1 MCGWSPDVAPEVNT
15 AKCFAGCAIGFFIFP
30 FGTGIISFSSGVVA
44 FGVAAFGLGG
54 WVSSIG
60 GLLSLIGSLM
70 LRCCGPKSKGQGGG
84 LHRAA
89 AVLAILSTICYLVGA
104 ILCVVAIIRINA
116 DPANAFRGPCTSLPC
131 PAASCSSRCEMLFDD
146 LENSFTYDDGE
157 GGYHDGEGQLSAH
170 RYDYHR
176 GQYYIHCHGWVECD
190 PVWELSIH
198 ECCKNSCDHRSRGCD
213 DYDGDSRR
221 RGHCFVAVGNN
232 YTTIVTSLIAICLQI
247 PLIIFSFKAKKVI
260 DAEAKL

>member
-1 MCGWSPDVAPEVNT
+1 MCGSNPEVAPEVNK
-15 AKCFAGCAIGFFIFP
+15 AKCFAGCALGF
-30 FGTGIISFSSGVVA
+30 GIVTLLG
-44 FGVAAFGLGG
+44 FGVPGGG

-60 GLLSLIGSLM
+60 GLLGLIAGSM
-70 LRCCGPKSKGQGGG
+70 LCCCGPKSKGQGGG

-116 DPANAFRGPCTSLPC
+116 DPANAFR
-131 PAASCSSRCEMLFDD
+131 ASCSSRCEMLFDD

-157 GGYHDGEGQLSAH
+157 GGYHDGEGQRSAY

-190 PVWELSIH
+190 PVWELSLR
-198 ECCKNSCDHRSRGCD
+198 ECCKNSCNDYHCD
-213 DYDGDSRR
+213 DYDDYH

-232 YTTIVTSLIAICLQI
+232 YTTIVSSLIAIGLQI

>member
-30 FGTGIISFSSGVVA
+30 FGSGISFGVLA
-44 FGVAAFGLGG
+44 FGNAAFGLGG

-60 GLLSLIGSLM
+60 GLLSLIAGLM

-116 DPANAFRGPCTSLPC
+116 DPANAFR
-131 PAASCSSRCEMLFDD
+131 ASCSSRCEMLFDD
-146 LENSFTYDDGE
+146 LENSFTYDDGVRF
-157 GGYHDGEGQLSAH
+157 YHDGERSAY
-170 RYDYHR
+170 R
-176 GQYYIHCHGWVECD
+176 YYIHCHGWVECD
-190 PVWELSIH
+190 PVWELSLR
-198 ECCKNSCDHRSRGCD
+198 ECCKNSCNDYHPCD
-213 DYDGDSRR
+213 DDDYHPCDDDDLTIPPSGGSA
-221 RGHCFVAVGNN
+221 VAS
-232 YTTIVTSLIAICLQI
+232 VTLVSSLIAICLQT

>member
-1 MCGWSPDVAPEVNT
+1 MCGWSPDVAPEVNK
-15 AKCFAGCAIGFFIFP
+15 AKCFAGCAIGFFMFP
-30 FGTGIISFSSGVVA
+30 FVTGIISFSSGVVA

-104 ILCVVAIIRINA
+104 ILCVVASFRINT

-146 LENSFTYDDGE
+146 LENSFGYDDGE
-157 GGYHDGEGQLSAH
+157 D
-170 RYDYHR
+170 R
-176 GQYYIHCHGWVECD
+176 YYIRGHGWVECD

-232 YTTIVTSLIAICLQI
+232 YTTIVTSLIAICLQT

>member
-1 MCGWSPDVAPEVNT
+1 MCGWSPDVAPEVNK
-15 AKCFAGCAIGFFIFP
+15 AKCFAGCAIGFFMFP
-30 FGTGIISFSSGVVA
+30 FVTGIISFSSGVVA

-60 GLLSLIGSLM
+60 GLLSLIAGLM

-116 DPANAFRGPCTSLPC
+116 DPANAFRRPCTSLPC
-131 PAASCSSRCEMLFDD
+131 PFASCSSRCEMLFDD
-146 LENSFTYDDGE
+146 LENSFGYDDGE
-157 GGYHDGEGQLSAH
+157 AAKRWYESGGS
-170 RYDYHR
+170 
-176 GQYYIHCHGWVECD
+176 GWVECD

-198 ECCKNSCDHRSRGCD
+198 ECCKNSCDHRSRQWLQLKRSPCD
-213 DYDGDSRR
+213 DYDVHEGN
-221 RGHCFVAVGNN
+221 HCWVAFLHNAQTMVF
-232 YTTIVTSLIAICLQI
+232 SLIAICLQI

>member
-1 MCGWSPDVAPEVNT
+1 MCGWSPDVAPEVNK

-30 FGTGIISFSSGVVA
+30 FGSGIVSFSSGVVA

-60 GLLSLIGSLM
+60 GLLSLIAGLM

-116 DPANAFRGPCTSLPC
+116 DPANAFR
-131 PAASCSSRCEMLFDD
+131 ASCSSRCEMLFDD
-146 LENSFTYDDGE
+146 LENSFTYDDGVRF
-157 GGYHDGEGQLSAH
+157 YHDGERSAY
-170 RYDYHR
+170 R
-176 GQYYIHCHGWVECD
+176 YYIHCHGWVECD
-190 PVWELSIH
+190 PVWELSLR
-198 ECCKNSCDHRSRGCD
+198 ECCKNSCNDYHCD
-213 DYDGDSRR
+213 DYDDYH
-221 RGHCFVAVGNN
+221 RGHCYVAVGNN
-232 YTTIVTSLIAICLQI
+232 YTTIVSSLIAICLQT

>member
-60 GLLSLIGSLM
+60 GLLSLIAGLM

-157 GGYHDGEGQLSAH
+157 GGYDDGEGERSAY
-170 RYDYHR
+170 R
-176 GQYYIHCHGWVECD
+176 YYIHGHRVTFTCD
-190 PVWELSIH
+190 PVWELSLR
-198 ECCKNSCDHRSRGCD
+198 ECCKNSCNDYHCD
-213 DYDGDSRR
+213 DYDDYH

-232 YTTIVTSLIAICLQI
+232 YTTIVSSLIAICLQI

>member
-1 MCGWSPDVAPEVNT
+1 MCGWSPDVAPEVNK
-15 AKCFAGCAIGFFIFP
+15 AKCFAGCAIGFFIIP
-30 FGTGIISFSSGVVA
+30 FVFSILNFSSGVVA

-60 GLLSLIGSLM
+60 GLLSLIGGLM

-116 DPANAFRGPCTSLPC
+116 DPANAFR
-131 PAASCSSRCEMLFDD
+131 ASCSSRCEMLFDH
-146 LENSFTYDDGE
+146 LENSFTYDDGVRF
-157 GGYHDGEGQLSAH
+157 YHDGERSAY
-170 RYDYHR
+170 R
-176 GQYYIHCHGWVECD
+176 YYIHCHGWVECD
-190 PVWELSIH
+190 PVWELSLR
-198 ECCKNSCDHRSRGCD
+198 ECCKNSCNDYHRSRCD
-213 DYDGDSRR
+213 DYKDDYH
-221 RGHCFVAVGNN
+221 RGHCLVAVGNN
-232 YTTIVTSLIAICLQI
+232 YPTIVSSLIAIGLQI